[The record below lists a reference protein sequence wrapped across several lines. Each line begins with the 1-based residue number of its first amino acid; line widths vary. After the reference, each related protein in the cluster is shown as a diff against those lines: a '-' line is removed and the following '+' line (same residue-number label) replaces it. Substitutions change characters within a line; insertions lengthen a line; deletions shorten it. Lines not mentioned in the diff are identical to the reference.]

1 MKLKLGLF
9 IILML
14 AIFGSAGYANAAGL
28 NWTNDTT
35 VTIGSTNYTIEA
47 GSGATS
53 IVVGATTL
61 TVTVPDGST
70 FTLTSADRY
79 ELENLPEMGKFT
91 CGSLESSLVI
101 TGSAQDNIIIT
112 PDTTHACSVGSSGSS
127 RGATPATPA
136 TPAVTTPP
144 ADCLPGFLFSPST
157 GKNCGA
163 ATPAV
168 PATPATP
175 AQGNAYAFGTFTV
188 KQGTKGE
195 ACLAWQNFLNAKSN
209 AGLVTDGWCGKLSI
223 AAAKKWQAL
232 MGLKVDGLLGP
243 ASRAKAWAQ

>member
-9 IILML
+9 IIIMFSVFIL
-14 AIFGSAGYANAAGL
+14 ASYANAAGL

-35 VTIGSTNYTIEA
+35 VTIGSKNYIILA

-53 IVVGATTL
+53 ITVGSVNL
-61 TVTVPDGST
+61 SVTVPDGST

-79 ELENLPEMGKFT
+79 ELDHTPGVGNFS
-91 CGSLESSLVI
+91 CGDSISSLVI
-101 TGSAQDNIIIT
+101 TGAQGNIIIT
-112 PDTTHACSVGSSGSS
+112 PDTTGACTIAGSSGS
-127 RGATPATPA
+127 RPKTPATPA
-136 TPAVTTPP
+136 VPAVTTPP

-157 GKNCGA
+157 GKNCNS

-175 AQGNAYAFGTFTV
+175 AQGNAYAFGQATV
-188 KQGTKGE
+188 KMGTKGE